1 VTGVAPGLAHVP
13 ASPPALLEQ
22 PHIARM
28 LTLATAGV
36 ALCATAFA
44 SIRAPE
50 PAIALV
56 MLGGLIM
63 AAALRPICGVFGI
76 IFFTLVG
83 DYFTASWYPF
93 ARTLSMRESVLFL
106 SDGLTLSPLEIV
118 IAATFAFW
126 LIDVMF
132 TPGARVRTG
141 PIFAPLAVFTAF
153 VAFGF
158 VYGIGRGG
166 DLRAALFEGRA
177 MFVMLPTYLLI
188 VNLCDHAQLRRLVW
202 TAVAAIVINA
212 ILSLQYLLSLN
223 PAEREMQEDLGEHS
237 ASVHFA
243 FLFVLTLTLFL
254 YRGGSRITRWVLLS
268 ACAVPL
274 VVFFN
279 AERRSAVVGLGMGV
293 MMVFAS
299 LWWRNKS
306 KFFLLVPVLVIV
318 TVGYSAA
325 FWNSTSAAAF
335 PVQAIKT
342 VVAPD
347 EISADDRNSGL
358 YRVAENANLNYTVRS
373 EPLTGLG
380 FGQKFLRP
388 YALADISFF
397 MMYEY
402 IPHNSIL
409 WVWVKTGF
417 FGFLSMLLVFATAVK
432 EGARRVVSTR
442 DPTKAALA
450 MVGAANVAI
459 FAVFAFVDI
468 AWDARSMVFLGLSF
482 AMCSVVPPA
491 EAEPDRD
498 LD

>member
-1 VTGVAPGLAHVP
+1 VTTTAPGLAPLP
-13 ASPPALLEQ
+13 APPSALPER
-22 PHIARM
+22 PHIART
-28 LTLATAGV
+28 LTLATTGV
-36 ALCATAFA
+36 ALCATGFA
-44 SIRAPE
+44 AVRAPE

-56 MLGGLIM
+56 MLSALIV
-63 AAALRPICGVFGI
+63 AAALRPVCGVFGI
-76 IFFTLVG
+76 VFFTLVG
-83 DYFTASWYPF
+83 DYFTAPWYPF
-93 ARTLSMRESVLFL
+93 ARTFSMRESVLFL

-118 IAATFAFW
+118 IAATVMFW

-141 PIFAPLAVFTAF
+141 PMFGPLAIFTAF

-158 VYGIGRGG
+158 LYGIGRGG
-166 DLRAALFEGRA
+166 DIRAALFEGRA
-177 MFVMLPTYLLI
+177 MFVVLPAYLLI
-188 VNLCDHAQLRRLVW
+188 VNLCDHTQLRRLVW
-202 TAVAAIVINA
+202 TAVAAIVINSA
-212 ILSLQYLLSLN
+212 LSLQYLNSLS
-223 PAEREMQEDLGEHS
+223 PAEREMQQDLGEHS

-254 YRGGSRITRWVLLS
+254 YRGASRITRWVLLS
-268 ACAVPL
+268 ACALPL
-274 VVFFN
+274 VTFFN

-299 LWWRNKS
+299 LWWRNRA
-306 KFFLLVPVLVIV
+306 KFFLLVPVLAVV
-318 TVGYSAA
+318 TIGYSAA
-325 FWNSTSAAAF
+325 FWNSTSPVAF
-335 PVQAIKT
+335 PAQAIKT

-347 EISADDRNSGL
+347 QISADDQNSDL
-358 YRVAENANLNYTVRS
+358 YRVVENANLNYTVRT

-417 FGFLSMLLVFATAVK
+417 FGFLSMLLVFAIAVR
-432 EGARRVVSTR
+432 EGGRRVVSMR
-442 DPTKAALA
+442 DPTSAAMA
-450 MVGAANVAI
+450 MVGAANVAM

-468 AWDARSMVFLGLSF
+468 AWDARSMVLLGLSF
-482 AMCSVVPPA
+482 AMCVLAPS

-498 LD
+498 RA